1 MVLMSEIN
9 VRSYFFYIKKRNINK
24 SRKFNKIRIKTDFV
38 KEEMTPYRMI
48 LSYAKEI
55 RKEKEHLVEIISQRK
70 DLLESI
76 AYEGNVNKIIQALKE
91 ERKFVDSATY
101 QSTIKVVVETYKQMF
116 SSIKY
121 HKRKRET
128 YESANMKQYLLSLW
142 RSTKEE
148 CILAITSEMLYYE
161 EDSYNYRKLERYAR
175 ILNNDITLFPMIKKI
190 QNVWIRKHSTYKPKS
205 LTFRVTNKLAGR
217 ENFIKFLDDKR
228 IEINFQLP
236 NIGRIRLISKYNRK
250 YHGDFSDYKD
260 TKSGKIL
267 KNGFKEKSYHT
278 YILKFLENGDL
289 KLIVTKELDN
299 LVMTNYLKIPDTK
312 SEIIG
317 IDVNLRDNRMITSNN
332 FIILVPED
340 LIKHEDRLAKKIAL
354 HDRNCDRYRISK
366 DRGKQLR
373 LDEAKQERRRKV
385 KLDKD
390 VSDILKHERLSGT
403 KMIVLEDINA
413 NSIKGY
419 KSESSIHE
427 NIRNKTIQRALLIDD
442 VKNIFIRMAH
452 KYGLSIAL
460 VNPKYTSQECSHC
473 HTILKENRNV
483 GYYSCSCGYSGNAD
497 LNAAINIRN
506 RMSNP
511 LKREKLQYRGK
522 RNNVLLWLG
531 KDFKNK
537 KSFEIN

>member
-1 MVLMSEIN
+1 MSETNIK
-9 VRSYFFYIKKRNINK
+9 SYFFYIKKRNVNK
-24 SRKFNKIRIKTDFV
+24 SKKFNKIKIKTNFV
-38 KEEMTPYRMI
+38 REEMTPYQMI
-48 LSYAKEI
+48 LAYAKEI
-55 RKEKEHLVEIISQRK
+55 RKEKEYLVEIISQRK

-76 AYEGNVNKIIQALKE
+76 AYEGNANKIIQELKE
-91 ERKFVDSATY
+91 ERKFIDSATY
-101 QSTIKVVVETYKQMF
+101 QSVVKVVVETYKQMF

-142 RSTKEE
+142 KSTKEDY
-148 CILAITSEMLYYE
+148 ISAITFEMLSYE
-161 EDSYNYRKLERYAR
+161 EGSYGYKKLERYTR

-190 QNVWIRKHSTYKPKS
+190 QNAWICKHSTYTPKS

-217 ENFIKFLDDKR
+217 EDFIKFLDDKR
-228 IEINFQLP
+228 IVITFQFP
-236 NIGRIRLISKYNRK
+236 NIGKIKLISKYNRK

-267 KNGFKEKSYHT
+267 KNGFREKSYHT
-278 YILKFLENGDL
+278 YTLKFLENGNL
-289 KLIVTKELDN
+289 KLIVTKELNN
-299 LVMTNYLKIPDTK
+299 LVNSNYLKIPSNE

-332 FIILVPED
+332 FIISVPED
-340 LIKHEDRLAKKIAL
+340 LIKHEDRLMKKIAL
-354 HDRNCDRYRISK
+354 HDRNCDKYRISK
-366 DRGKQLR
+366 YRGKQLR
-373 LDEAKQERRRKV
+373 LDEDKQKRRRKA

-390 VSDILKHERLSGT
+390 VSIVLKYERLLGT

-413 NSIKGY
+413 NSIKSY
-419 KSESSIHE
+419 KLESSIYE
-427 NIRNKTIQRALLIDD
+427 EVRNKTIQKALLIDD
-442 VKNIFIRMAH
+442 VKNVFIRMAY
-452 KYGLSIAL
+452 KYGLSITL

-473 HTILKENRNV
+473 HMILKENRNA
-483 GYYSCSCGYSGNAD
+483 GYYSCSCGFSENAD
-497 LNAAINIRN
+497 LNAAINIKD
-506 RMSNP
+506 RMSNN

-522 RNNVLLWLG
+522 RNGILLWLG